1 MNVKVLLPGMEK
13 EKYEPTQEEIEK
25 AEEMAVEG
33 EMEPE
38 QEKMTKERLG
48 TLERGREDK
57 KLFDIIQESLDL
69 LKKAKN
75 SGKRVLIVARRDN
88 PNMPSRIEGMV
99 KDFYDKYSN
108 DRYRWPMVGVNESD
122 LEKIKEKLEVRI
134 YYHPDNPDY
143 NEVVS
148 LDEIKSIKILD

>member
-1 MNVKVLLPGMEK
+1 MKK
-13 EKYEPTQEEIEK
+13 EKFEPFSEEK
-25 AEEMAVEG
+25 AKAIMAEQGLEERSQEVQEAFEVVEDR
-33 EMEPE
+33 
-38 QEKMTKERLG
+38 KRS
-48 TLERGREDK
+48 
-57 KLFDIIQESLDL
+57 DIIQESLNL

-75 SGKRVLIVARRDN
+75 SGKRVLIVAKRDN

>member
-1 MNVKVLLPGMEK
+1 MKK
-13 EKYEPTQEEIEK
+13 EKNKQTQKKIEK
-25 AEEMAVEG
+25 AEERQV
-33 EMEPE
+33 

-148 LDEIKSIKILD
+148 LDEIKSIKIL